1 MSIKPTLLVKDNL
14 VRHLSSK
21 IEKLKGISIIIS
33 TMAEPP
39 ILESL
44 LALSVS
50 YFEAAIVDTVR
61 EYVYANPDEIKELML
76 REFDRKIF
84 EHDREEIKSKG
95 FDDYMID
102 SFLAKVAYGDYKA
115 KIKNL
120 AELMGIEVDIGN
132 ERWERILELIAR
144 RNCLIHNDLIVN
156 NIYFKQAGQKA
167 KNISQGKKIPI
178 TVQYLSDRIKD
189 LNSFLEEVKIKL
201 NIAYQD
207 RTHVNAVKGLWDYL
221 FENHYPFIFEDCW
234 DTDGGLIR
242 YKGPSPEEI
251 KESSS
256 PRMVC
261 LFSAWMSFFG
271 YAYNGDLK
279 YFSTI
284 FYLNAKERNMY
295 TKKLKYLMDSF
306 EKIDFQGF
314 GVQVYDKYS

>member
-1 MSIKPTLLVKDNL
+1 MSTKPNLLVKDNL
-14 VRHLSSK
+14 VRHLLSK
-21 IEKLKGISIIIS
+21 IEKLKGISNIIFTIDES
-33 TMAEPP
+33 P
-39 ILESL
+39 IFESL
-44 LALSVS
+44 LALAVS

-61 EYVYANPDEIKELML
+61 EFVYANPDEIYELML
-76 REFDRKIF
+76 QKFDKKIL
-84 EHDREEIKSKG
+84 ENDREEIRSKG
-95 FDDYMID
+95 LDEYMIEA
-102 SFLAKVAYGDYKA
+102 FLDKVAYGDYKT
-115 KIKNL
+115 KIKKL
-120 AELMGIEVDIGN
+120 AELTGIEVDLGN
-132 ERWERILELIAR
+132 ERWERILEMFAR
-144 RNCLIHNDLIVN
+144 RNCLIHNDLIVHN
-156 NIYFKQAGQKA
+156 TYFKQAGQKA
-167 KNISQGKKIPI
+167 EDISQGKKIAI
-178 TVQYLSDRIKD
+178 TVQYLSDRIED
-189 LNSFLEEVKIKL
+189 LNSLLEEVKNSL

-207 RTHVNAVKGLWDYL
+207 RTHVAAVKELWDYL

-234 DTDGGLIR
+234 NTDGSLIT

-284 FYLNAKERNMY
+284 FYLNAKDRKMY

-314 GVQVYDKYS
+314 GVQVYDKSS

>member
-1 MSIKPTLLVKDNL
+1 MSKKPNLLVKDNL

-21 IEKLKGISIIIS
+21 IEKLKGISNIIFTIDES
-33 TMAEPP
+33 P

-44 LALSVS
+44 LALAVS

-61 EYVYANPDEIKELML
+61 EYVYAKPDEIYEIML
-76 REFDRKIF
+76 QKFDKKIL
-84 EHDREEIKSKG
+84 ENDKEEIRSKG
-95 FDDYMID
+95 LDEYMIEA
-102 SFLAKVAYGDYKA
+102 FLDKVAYRDYKT
-115 KIKNL
+115 KIKKL
-120 AELMGIEVDIGN
+120 AELTGIEVDLGN
-132 ERWERILELIAR
+132 ERWERILEMLAR
-144 RNCLIHNDLIVN
+144 RNCLIHNDLVVN
-156 NIYFKQAGQKA
+156 NTYFKQAGQKA
-167 KNISQGKKIPI
+167 ENISHGKKITI
-178 TVQYLSDRIKD
+178 TVQYLSDRIED
-189 LNSFLEEVKIKL
+189 LNSLLEEVKNSL

-207 RTHVNAVKGLWDYL
+207 RTHVAAVKELWDYL
-221 FENHYPFIFEDCW
+221 FDNHYPYIFEDCW
-234 DTDGGLIR
+234 NTDGGLIT

-279 YFSTI
+279 HFSTI
-284 FYLNAKERNMY
+284 FYLNAKDRKMY

-314 GVQVYDKYS
+314 GVQVYDKSS

>member
-1 MSIKPTLLVKDNL
+1 MFTKPNLLVKDNL

-21 IEKLKGISIIIS
+21 IEKLKGISNIIS
-33 TMAEPP
+33 TIDDP
-39 ILESL
+39 LFFESL
-44 LALSVS
+44 LAIAVS

-61 EYVYANPDEIKELML
+61 EYVYAKPDEIYEFML
-76 REFDRKIF
+76 QKFDQKILKKGREAIR
-84 EHDREEIKSKG
+84 SKG
-95 FDDYMID
+95 FDEYIIESYLDKVASGDNKTKIRK
-102 SFLAKVAYGDYKA
+102 LAK
-115 KIKNL
+115 L
-120 AELMGIEVDIGN
+120 TGIEVDRGN
-132 ERWERILELIAR
+132 ERWERILEMFAR

-156 NIYFKQAGQKA
+156 NTYFKQAGQKA
-167 KNISQGKKIPI
+167 EDISQGKKITI
-178 TVQYLSDRIKD
+178 TVQYLSDRIED
-189 LNSFLEEVKIKL
+189 LNSLLEEIKNSL
-201 NIAYQD
+201 DIAYQD
-207 RTHVNAVKGLWDYL
+207 RTPVAAVKELWDYL

-234 DTDGGLIR
+234 NTDGSLIT

-284 FYLNAKERNMY
+284 FYLNAKDRKMY

-306 EKIDFQGF
+306 EKVDFQRF
-314 GVQVYDKYS
+314 FVQVYNKSP

>member
-1 MSIKPTLLVKDNL
+1 MSTKPDLLVKDNL

-21 IEKLKGISIIIS
+21 IEKLNGISNIIFTID
-33 TMAEPP
+33 EPP

-44 LALSVS
+44 LALAVS

-61 EYVYANPDEIKELML
+61 EYVYARPDEIYELML
-76 REFDRKIF
+76 QEFDKKILDN
-84 EHDREEIKSKG
+84 DREEIRSKG
-95 FDDYMID
+95 LDEYMIEA
-102 SFLAKVAYGDYKA
+102 FLEKVAYGDNKT
-115 KIKNL
+115 KIKKL
-120 AELMGIEVDIGN
+120 AELTGIEVNLGN
-132 ERWERILELIAR
+132 ERWERILEMFAR

-156 NIYFKQAGQKA
+156 NAYFKQAGQKA
-167 KNISQGKKIPI
+167 EDISQGKKIAI
-178 TVQYLSDRIKD
+178 TVQYLSDRIED
-189 LNSFLEEVKIKL
+189 LTSLLEEVKNTLDK
-201 NIAYQD
+201 AYQN
-207 RTHVNAVKGLWDYL
+207 RTHVAAVKELWDYL
-221 FENHYPFIFEDCW
+221 FDNHYPFIFEDCW
-234 DTDGGLIR
+234 NTDGGLIT

-251 KESSS
+251 QESSS

-284 FYLNAKERNMY
+284 FYLNAKERKMY

-314 GVQVYDKYS
+314 GVQVYDKSS

>member
-1 MSIKPTLLVKDNL
+1 MSIKPNLLVKDNL

-21 IEKLKGISIIIS
+21 IEKLKGISNIVS
-33 TMAEPP
+33 KAVEPSF
-39 ILESL
+39 IESQ
-44 LALSVS
+44 LAISVS
-50 YFEAAIVDTVR
+50 YFEAAIIDTVK
-61 EYVYANPDEIKELML
+61 EYVYANPDEIYELML
-76 REFDRKIF
+76 QEFDKKVL
-84 EHDREEIKSKG
+84 ENDREEIKSKG
-95 FDDYMID
+95 LEDYMIEA
-102 SFLAKVAYGDYKA
+102 FLDKVSYGDYKT
-115 KIKNL
+115 KIKKL
-120 AELMGIEVDIGN
+120 VKLTGIDVDLGN
-132 ERWERILELIAR
+132 ERWERVLEMFAR

-156 NIYFKQAGQKA
+156 NTYFKQAGQKA
-167 KNISQGKKIPI
+167 ENISQGKKILI
-178 TVQYLSDRIKD
+178 TVQYLCDRIED
-189 LNSFLEEVKIKL
+189 LNSLLDEVKNGL

-207 RTHVNAVKGLWDYL
+207 KTNVAAVKGLWDYL
-221 FENHYPFIFEDCW
+221 FENHYPFNFDDCW
-234 DTDGGLIR
+234 DTDGSLIT

-284 FYLNAKERNMY
+284 FYLNAKERKMY

-314 GVQVYDKYS
+314 GVQVYNKPS

>member
-1 MSIKPTLLVKDNL
+1 MSIKPNLLVKDNL

-21 IEKLKGISIIIS
+21 IEKLKGISNIVSKAVEPSII
-33 TMAEPP
+33 
-39 ILESL
+39 ESQ
-44 LALSVS
+44 LAISVS
-50 YFEAAIVDTVR
+50 YFEAAIIDTVK
-61 EYVYANPDEIKELML
+61 EYVYANPDEIYELML
-76 REFDRKIF
+76 QEFDKKVL
-84 EHDREEIKSKG
+84 ENDREEIKSKG
-95 FDDYMID
+95 LEDYMIEA
-102 SFLAKVAYGDYKA
+102 FLDKVSYGDYKT
-115 KIKNL
+115 KIKKL
-120 AELMGIEVDIGN
+120 VKLTGIDVDLGN
-132 ERWERILELIAR
+132 ERWERVLEMFAR

-156 NIYFKQAGQKA
+156 NTYFKQAGQKA
-167 KNISQGKKIPI
+167 ENISQGKKILI
-178 TVQYLSDRIKD
+178 TVQYLCDRIED
-189 LNSFLEEVKIKL
+189 LNSLLDEVKNGL

-207 RTHVNAVKGLWDYL
+207 KTNVAAVKGLWDYL
-221 FENHYPFIFEDCW
+221 FENHYPFNFDDCW
-234 DTDGGLIR
+234 DTDGSLIT

-284 FYLNAKERNMY
+284 FYLNAKERKMY

-314 GVQVYDKYS
+314 GVQVYNKPS

>member
-1 MSIKPTLLVKDNL
+1 MSIKPNLLVKDNL

-21 IEKLKGISIIIS
+21 IEKLKGISNIIS
-33 TMAEPP
+33 TIVEPS

-61 EYVYANPDEIKELML
+61 EYVYANPDEIYELML
-76 REFDRKIF
+76 QKFDKKIL
-84 EHDREEIKSKG
+84 ENDREEIKSKG
-95 FDDYMID
+95 LDDYMIEA
-102 SFLAKVAYGDYKA
+102 FLDKVSYGDYKA
-115 KIKNL
+115 KIKKL
-120 AELMGIEVDIGN
+120 VELTGIDVDIGN
-132 ERWERILELIAR
+132 ERWERILEMFAR

-156 NIYFKQAGQKA
+156 NTYFKQAGQKA
-167 KNISQGKKIPI
+167 ENISQGKKIPI
-178 TVQYLSDRIKD
+178 TVKYLCDRIEDFKS
-189 LNSFLEEVKIKL
+189 LLEEVKNRL
-201 NIAYQD
+201 NIAYKD
-207 RTHVNAVKGLWDYL
+207 RTNVAAVKGLWDYL
-221 FENHYPFIFEDCW
+221 FENHYPFIFDDCW
-234 DTDGGLIR
+234 NTDGSLIT

-271 YAYNGDLK
+271 YAYKGDLK

-284 FYLNAKERNMY
+284 FYLNTKERKMY

-314 GVQVYDKYS
+314 GVQVYDKSS

>member
-1 MSIKPTLLVKDNL
+1 MSIKPNLLVKDNL

-21 IEKLKGISIIIS
+21 IEKLKDISNIMS
-33 TMAEPP
+33 TIVEPS

-50 YFEAAIVDTVR
+50 YFEAAILDTVR
-61 EYVYANPDEIKELML
+61 EYVYANPDEIYELML
-76 REFDRKIF
+76 QKFDKTIL
-84 EHDREEIKSKG
+84 EKDREEIKSKG
-95 FDDYMID
+95 LDDYMIEA
-102 SFLAKVAYGDYKA
+102 FLDKVSYVDYKT
-115 KIKNL
+115 KIKKL
-120 AELMGIEVDIGN
+120 TELTGIDVDLGN
-132 ERWERILELIAR
+132 ERWERILEMFAR

-156 NIYFKQAGQKA
+156 NTYFKQAGQKA
-167 KNISQGKKIPI
+167 ENISQGKKIPI
-178 TVQYLSDRIKD
+178 SVKYLSDRIED
-189 LNSFLEEVKIKL
+189 LNSLLDEVKNSL
-201 NIAYQD
+201 NMAYQD
-207 RTHVNAVKGLWDYL
+207 RTRVAAVKGLWDYL
-221 FENHYPFIFEDCW
+221 FENHFPFIFDDCW
-234 DTDGGLIR
+234 NTDGSLIT

-314 GVQVYDKYS
+314 DVQVYNKSS